1 MCVVDIKMLIEPITY
16 TTQNDCFELQE
27 KLRVGLHSTEVA
39 DGSIPLNLRL
49 SSDPL
54 WWSKTL
60 QKQETSSSFNNL
72 YLCNT

>member
-1 MCVVDIKMLIEPITY
+1 MRSDNATRLLSALAIRKPCHVMCVVDIKMLIEPITY

-54 WWSKTL
+54 W
-60 QKQETSSSFNNL
+60 
-72 YLCNT
+72 